1 MPKKPTVDTP
11 SKAYQDMLCDLELV
25 GALMGGTEAM
35 REAGQKYLPR
45 EPKESTAAYK
55 NRLSRSVLY
64 NAFADSVQKLVGK
77 PFSKPTILLQETP
90 QQIVD
95 WCKDVDLCGSNIT
108 TFCREIFEYGLTDG
122 MVHLLVDYP
131 RSEGEK
137 TLEEEQKLKAR
148 PYIVPVRA
156 IDLIGWRDEL
166 INGVRTLTQVR
177 IREDAIE
184 ADGEWGEKLVQRI
197 RVIYPDRFELYELQ
211 KKLWVIVDQ
220 GEISIGRIPLVT
232 FYTGKICHMAAKPPL
247 LDLAHLNVL
256 HWQSSSDQEHIL
268 HFIRFPLLHGAG
280 FAQDQKDIEIGP
292 NRMIVSEDP
301 QAKLTFVEHT
311 GAAVQSGRQALVDLE
326 NKMDAM
332 GGQLLTQRSGD
343 STATAAALDT
353 AKTNS
358 ALHDM
363 VRRLENAMQ
372 QAFMLM
378 AQWAKIPPE
387 QVGGVD
393 INEDF
398 GLSLISGKDEDT
410 LLKSRLSGELSRE
423 SYLTELKRRNV
434 LRDELDV
441 EEEIE
446 RIEIEGKTDKP
457 DEDKPDP
464 KNPDEEPD
472 A

>member
-1 MPKKPTVDTP
+1 MTKKPTIDTP
-11 SKAYQDMLCDLELV
+11 SLAYLDMICDLELV
-25 GALMGGTEAM
+25 TALMGGTEAM

-45 EPKESTAAYK
+45 EPKESVAAYR

-64 NAFADSVQKLVGK
+64 NAFADTVQKLVGK
-77 PFSKPTILLQETP
+77 PFSKPVNILQDTP
-90 QQIVD
+90 EQIKE
-95 WCKDVDLCGSNIT
+95 WCNDIDLTGGNIT

-122 MVHLLVDYP
+122 LVHLLVDYP
-131 RSEGEK
+131 RNDGEK
-137 TLEEEQKLKAR
+137 TLADEQILKTR

-156 IDLIGWRDEL
+156 ADLIGWRSEL
-166 INGVRTLTQVR
+166 INGIRTLTQVR
-177 IREDAIE
+177 IRENATE
-184 ADGEWGEKLVQRI
+184 ADGDWGEKLVQRI
-197 RVIYPDRFELYELQ
+197 RVLYPDRFELYELQ
-211 KKLWVIVDQ
+211 KKAWVIVDQ
-220 GEISIGRIPLVT
+220 GVTSIGRIPLVT
-232 FYTGKICHMAAKPPL
+232 YYTGKTCYMAAKPPL

-292 NRMIVSEDP
+292 NRMIISEDA

-311 GAAVQSGRQALVDLE
+311 GAAVDSGRKAILDIEQ
-326 NKMDAM
+326 KMETM

-353 AKTNS
+353 AKINS

-372 QAFMLM
+372 QAFGLMML
-378 AQWAKIPPE
+378 WAKMPADT
-387 QVGGVD
+387 VGGVN

-434 LRDELDV
+434 LRNELDV
-441 EEEIE
+441 EEEMT
-446 RIEIEGKTDKP
+446 RIETEGHTNTN
-457 DEDKPDP
+457 
-464 KNPDEEPD
+464 NPNGNM

>member
-11 SKAYQDMLCDLELV
+11 SKGYLEMLSDLELV
-25 GALMGGTEAM
+25 TALMGGTEAM

-45 EPKESTAAYK
+45 EPKESIAAYR
-55 NRLSRSVLY
+55 NRLARSVLY
-64 NAFADSVQKLVGK
+64 NAFADTVQKLVGK
-77 PFSKPTILLQETP
+77 PFSKPVNLLQDTP
-90 QQIVD
+90 EQIKE
-95 WCKDVDLCGSNIT
+95 WCNDIDLCGSNIT
-108 TFCREIFEYGLTDG
+108 TFCREVFEYGLADG
-122 MVHLLVDYP
+122 LVHLLVDYP
-131 RSEGEK
+131 RSDGEK
-137 TLEEEQKLKAR
+137 TLADEQKLQAR
-148 PYIVPVRA
+148 PYIVVVRA
-156 IDLIGWRDEL
+156 ADLIGWRSEL
-166 INGVRTLTQVR
+166 INGIRTLTQVR
-177 IREDAIE
+177 IREHTTE
-184 ADGEWGEKLVQRI
+184 ADGDWGEKSVQRI
-197 RVIYPDRFELYELQ
+197 RVLYTDRFELYELQ
-211 KKLWVIVDQ
+211 KKDWVIVDQ
-220 GEISIGRIPLVT
+220 GELSLGRIPLVT
-232 FYTGKICHMAAKPPL
+232 FYTGKICHMMAKPPL

-292 NRMIVSEDP
+292 NRMIISEDP

-311 GAAVQSGRQALVDLE
+311 GAAVESGRQSILDLE
-326 NKMDAM
+326 AKMEAM
-332 GGQLLTQRSGD
+332 GGQMLTQRSGD

-363 VRRLENAMQ
+363 VRRMENAMQ

-378 AQWAKIPPE
+378 ALWTKLPAEKA
-387 QVGGVD
+387 GGVN

-434 LRDELDV
+434 LRNELDID
-441 EEEIE
+441 EEME
-446 RIEIEGKTDKP
+446 RIETEGGTDNS
-457 DEDKPDP
+457 DND
-464 KNPDEEPD
+464 NPD
-472 A
+472 ANTA